1 MNIKVL
7 SILLAAALLTT
18 TPIVAN
24 EKKEKPKT
32 EQTKKDSKEKKV
44 KNPNGFSNYKLYTL
58 ACKRGELVMN
68 EKGTGLSS
76 GKVRPNVSKDEKQF
90 AIITLNG
97 KQYLYSPKTKKFLLG
112 SGNFVSFLG
121 TPFVFNSKQSDGK
134 YKYMMYAEK
143 GNGARFYLNMDDSQK
158 IVINSWDI
166 ADEGN
171 RFQVKA
177 VGKFDP
183 TEAIKIAQTQ
193 ANAPDAKKS
202 VERNGLF
209 RVSKV
214 ENEWFFE
221 IPDSLIGRE
230 FLTTT
235 RYTSTPANIGKFGGE
250 QVNQQTVYFQVAPD
264 NGLLMRAKLLINY
277 ADTTQKINRAIT
289 ISNENPIIGAFK
301 IESHNNGFYKI
312 KVGGFFNQ
320 DNPALG
326 LPRYAKE
333 QFALANQDVSYI
345 EDIKSFPTNTEV
357 RLVKTFYGAGN
368 NPRIMSISRT
378 GKATFG
384 LNISFVLL
392 PEKPMMRRYYDP
404 RVGFFSDH
412 FTSYTDEQQRVEGK
426 TFITRWRLEP
436 RPEDIEKMKN
446 GELVEP
452 IKPIVYYIDPATPKQ
467 WRKYLIMGV
476 EDWQKAFEKA
486 GFKNAIQARE
496 WPENDSTMSMEDARY
511 SCIRYLAS
519 PIENAYGP
527 NVHDPR
533 TGEIIESH
541 ICWYH
546 NVMSLVHDWYMIQAS
561 SIDEAAQKMNYD
573 EELMGQLIRFV
584 SSHEV
589 GHTLGLRHNFGS
601 SSTVPVDSLRNK
613 EWVEAHGHTPSIM
626 DYARFNYV
634 AQPEDGI
641 SRTGIFPRIGD
652 YDMWAI
658 TWGYKPMLD
667 AQDELEDHKML
678 EPMVLESLKNRR
690 LWWGDGEGE
699 FRDPRRQTEDLGDDP
714 VKASYYGIKNL
725 KRLADNLRRYTLD
738 DEKDIYDQNIR
749 TMYNHIRTQLMR
761 YCGHVARNIG
771 GYLVEPKTQG
781 MGGDVYEPQPL
792 NKQKAAIRF
801 LDEQFLHEPVWL
813 REVTY
818 AKRLV
823 SDPQSLTNTVG
834 VSVVSSMMNRLDEL
848 NELYTPQQY
857 LTDLS
862 KLVFTELDNNRKVTP
877 YRMALQNSMLN
888 HLGRAFGNGN
898 QDIHPA
904 VLYTLQ
910 QLQKKSKTAS
920 TSATDAESRSHWA
933 SIYDQIGRL
942 LVWK

>member
-7 SILLAAALLTT
+7 SILLAVLLLSTMPT
-18 TPIVAN
+18 VAK
-24 EKKEKPKT
+24 EKKEQAKT
-32 EQTKKDSKEKKV
+32 EQTKK
-44 KNPNGFSNYKLYTL
+44 KNKFKNDFSNKKLYTL
-58 ACKRGELVMN
+58 TCKRGSLVSD
-68 EKGTGLSS
+68 EGLIL
-76 GKVRPNVSKDEKQF
+76 VSNKLYPEVTEEGYKF
-90 AIITLNG
+90 AIIEYKNKL
-97 KQYLYSPKTKKFLLG
+97 YLCCPQKGYFLQKDGTFRKNLGIPFTFDKK
-112 SGNFVSFLG
+112 
-121 TPFVFNSKQSDGK
+121 KADGK
-134 YKYMMYAEK
+134 YKYMLYTENADGK
-143 GNGARFYLNMDDSQK
+143 TCYLNMDNIGA
-158 IVINSWDI
+158 IVINEWNTPD
-166 ADEGN
+166 DGN
-171 RFQVKA
+171 RFMIKEA
-177 VGKFDP
+177 GNFDP
-183 TEAIKIAQTQ
+183 TEVLKKAETS
-193 ANAPDAKKS
+193 APQDTSRTIMRK
-202 VERNGLF
+202 GLF
-209 RVSKV
+209 NVMKTK
-214 ENEWFFE
+214 NDWFFD

-230 FLTTT
+230 FLTTV

-264 NGLLMRAKLLINY
+264 NQLLLRSRLFINV

-301 IESHNNGFYKI
+301 IEEHEKNVYTI
-312 KVGGFFNQ
+312 KVNSFFNQ

-326 LPRYAKE
+326 LPKYVKE
-333 QFALANQDVSYI
+333 AFSLQDLVSEMSYV
-345 EDIKSFPTNTEV
+345 EDIKTFPMNTEV
-357 RLVKTFYGAGN
+357 RLVKTYNGN
-368 NPRIMSISRT
+368 RNSRMPAISRT

-404 RVGFFSDH
+404 RVGYFTDDYTNYSD
-412 FTSYTDEQQRVEGK
+412 DQQRVEEK
-426 TFITRWRLEP
+426 RFITRWRLEP
-436 RPEDIEKMKN
+436 KPEDVEKMRR

-452 IKPIVYYIDPATPKQ
+452 QKPIVYYIDPATPKQ

-476 EDWQKAFEKA
+476 NDWQKAFENA
-486 GFKNAIQARE
+486 GFKNAIRAEE
-496 WPENDSTMSMEDARY
+496 WPENDSTMSMEDARF

-546 NVMSLVHDWYMIQAS
+546 NVMSLVHDWYMVQAS
-561 SIDEAAQKMNYD
+561 SIDEAARKMNYD

-613 EWVEAHGHTPSIM
+613 AWVEAHGHTPSIM

-641 SRTGIFPRIGD
+641 TRVGIFPRIGD
-652 YDMWAI
+652 YDKWAI

-667 AQDELEDHKML
+667 AQDELQDHKML
-678 EPMVLESLKNRR
+678 EPLVMESLKYRR

-699 FRDPRRQTEDLGDDP
+699 YRDPRRQTEDLGDDP
-714 VKASYYGIKNL
+714 VKASYYGILNL
-725 KRLADNLRRYTLD
+725 KRLADNLRTYTLD
-738 DEKDIYDQNIR
+738 DEKDIYDENIK
-749 TMYNHIRTQLMR
+749 TMYDHIRSQLVR

-771 GYLVEPKTQG
+771 GYLIEPKTQG

-792 NKQKAAIRF
+792 NKQKAALKFI
-801 LDEQFLHEPVWL
+801 DEQILHEPVWL
-813 REVTY
+813 REVSY
-818 AKRLV
+818 AKRLT
-823 SDPQSLTNTVG
+823 SDPQTLTNAVG
-834 VSVVSSMMNRLDEL
+834 EAAVTRLMDRLDAL
-848 NELYTPQQY
+848 NDLYTPQQY
-857 LTDLS
+857 LTDLT
-862 KLVFTELDNNRKVTP
+862 KVVFTELDNNKKVTP
-877 YRMALQNSMLN
+877 YRIALQNNMMF

-898 QDIHPA
+898 QKIHPA
-904 VLYTLQ
+904 VLFTLQ
-910 QLQKKSKTAS
+910 QIQKKSKVAS
-920 TSATDAESRSHWA
+920 SSAPDADSRAHWA